1 MNHRSSL
8 PHALPTVACHGQY
21 VPVRA
26 QRTPLA
32 SYQQNV
38 APHYTHPQLDFS
50 QSYDGTERLRNERVE
65 EFVEYYPDARLNTS
79 LPSEYSYVQNI
90 PIQTS
95 YNPKSE
101 PICWNCGVERLPEE
115 EKKAIFEMI
124 QLRLGPVHLNPQQC
138 SCAQAAPRY
147 SPPQPVPQVV
157 HEPRGQPVSTG
168 ENRPPTQQQAY
179 TVYQVSGPVITTR
192 PIVIPNSVGFPS
204 TSYSAR
210 QEERREAEDCFKKS
224 GNRQQLTPFQ
234 REKLHEMYAKSKYL
248 EPSNVDRVATWLGMK
263 RHRVQDWFQN
273 KRYNEKVKMLGKTTK
288 RKANRFTSIQ

>member
-26 QRTPLA
+26 QRTPLT

-101 PICWNCGVERLPEE
+101 PICWNCGVERLPEK

-124 QLRLGPVHLNPQQC
+124 ELRLGPVHLNPQQC

-157 HEPRGQPVSTG
+157 HEPRGQPASTG
-168 ENRPPTQQQAY
+168 ENSPPEQQAY

-192 PIVIPNSVGFPS
+192 PIVIPNSVGLPS
-204 TSYSAR
+204 TSNSAR
-210 QEERREAEDCFKKS
+210 QEERREAEDRLKKS
-224 GNRQQLTPFQ
+224 GNRQQLTRKQ
-234 REKLHEMYAKSKYL
+234 KAALREMYTACNY
-248 EPSNVDRVATWLGMK
+248 VDLNNLDRIAENLGLTQK
-263 RHRVQDWFQN
+263 TIKTWFQN
-273 KRYNEKVKMLGKTTK
+273 QRYNAHSKEKGKVAK
-288 RKANRFTSIQ
+288 KKPKVQKEENE